1 VLRFAEMPKV
11 DVVLIESGA
20 KPGGMGGLPR
30 LPRLPQRLRWPMPWP
45 I

>member
-1 VLRFAEMPKV
+1 MLRFAEMPKV
-11 DVVLIESGA
+11 DAVLIESA
-20 KPGGMGGLPR
+20 ANPGGMGG